1 MTHFNNMNNAV
12 VWPNTGKT
20 NIAATVEQTV
30 HYLRKIGVHVYM
42 PEFAEDL
49 ACEGVEVCSEYTCLR
64 NANFAVVLGGD
75 GTILAM
81 ARKAAEA
88 RTPIIG
94 INIGHLGFMSE
105 LDLSELHMLSYIV
118 DGKYQIDSRMMLDIE
133 VIRDGLTVFHDVAL
147 NEAIIKTGSIFR
159 IALIDVVADCT
170 PVCSLHADGVIIS
183 TPTGTTAYA
192 FAAGGP
198 IVEPTAENLIVVPL
212 CAHGLANRPYVF
224 AQDREI
230 TIRPTSQHDGH
241 LIVSADGR
249 EGFMLNIG
257 DRVIIRKSRKIT
269 RLIRVKSQSF
279 YYVLDQKLSGG
290 FSN

>member
-1 MTHFNNMNNAV
+1 MTHFDHMNSAV
-12 VWPNTGKT
+12 VWPNTGKPI
-20 NIAATVEQTV
+20 IASAVQQTVE
-30 HYLRKIGVHVYM
+30 YLREIGIRVYM
-42 PEFAEDL
+42 PDFAEHL
-49 ACEGVEVCSEYTCLR
+49 ASEGAIVDYEQDCLR

-88 RTPIIG
+88 HTPIIG
-94 INIGHLGFMSE
+94 INVGHLGFMSE
-105 LDLSELHMLSYIV
+105 LDLSELPLLTCIK
-118 DGKYQIDSRMMLDIE
+118 DGKYQIDSRMMLDID

-159 IALIDVVADCT
+159 IASLDIVADCT
-170 PVCSLHADGVIIS
+170 PVCSLQADGVIVS

-212 CAHGLANRPYVF
+212 CAHGMANRPYVF

-230 TIRPTSQHDGH
+230 TVRPTSHHEGH

-249 EGFMLNIG
+249 EGFSLRVG
-257 DRVIIRKSRKIT
+257 DRVIIRKSRRIT
-269 RLIRVKSQSF
+269 RLIRVKPQSF